1 MRRGVRGILLAIG
14 LMVSVGSL
22 QAGIV
27 VDFDPEVDFA
37 TFKTFKWVEGTAA
50 KDPLVEKE
58 IRAAVE
64 RELIV
69 KGFREVRES
78 PDVHV
83 LTHASVETERQVD
96 VTEYAYWD
104 AYNEWGRDATDSEEF
119 HKFEIGAFMVDIV
132 DAQSE
137 KLIWRG
143 VCGGAVAKKPEKRDR
158 QIQIGAEKMFRKFP
172 PKQKSK

>member
-1 MRRGVRGILLAIG
+1 M
-14 LMVSVGSL
+14 
-22 QAGIV
+22 
-27 VDFDPEVDFA
+27 
-37 TFKTFKWVEGTAA
+37 KTFKWIEGTPA

-69 KGFREVRES
+69 KGLKEVRES
-78 PDVHV
+78 PDVYV

-96 VTEYAYWD
+96 ITEYGYWESYNTWGKD
-104 AYNEWGRDATDSEEF
+104 AIDPDEF
-119 HKFEIGAFMVDIV
+119 YKFEIGTVMVDILE
-132 DAQSE
+132 AE
-137 KLIWRG
+137 TERLIWRG
-143 VCGGAVAKKPEKRDR
+143 TCGGAVAKKPDKRDR